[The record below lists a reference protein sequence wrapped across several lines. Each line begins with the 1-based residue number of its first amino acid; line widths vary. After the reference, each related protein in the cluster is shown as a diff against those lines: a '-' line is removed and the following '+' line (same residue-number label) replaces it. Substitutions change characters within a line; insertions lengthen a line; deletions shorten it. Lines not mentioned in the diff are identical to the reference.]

1 MRERLKKISGNFEE
15 FFIAFFLT
23 IMVVAVFLAT
33 VGRYT
38 ALFSMPWADE
48 LSRYLCVRVV
58 FLGIGAGARHN
69 AHFIVDI
76 LPAMLSPRHRRWQRI
91 FVTVFVV
98 CFMGVL
104 VYYSGSMVS
113 RIVRM
118 NQISAS
124 MRIPMWSVYI
134 AIPIGC
140 LLMAVR
146 TIQACV
152 ASMKTEAAAR
162 PNPEDEV

>member
-1 MRERLKKISGNFEE
+1 MLERLKKIFGNLEE
-15 FFIAFFLT
+15 YFVAFFLT
-23 IMVVAVFLAT
+23 IMVISVFLAT

-38 ALFSMPWADE
+38 GLFSMPWADE
-48 LSRYLCVRVV
+48 LSRYLCVWVV

-76 LPAMLSPRHRRWQRI
+76 LPTMLSPKHHRWQRI

-98 CFMGVL
+98 FFMGVL

-113 RIVRM
+113 RIIRM

-124 MRIPMWSVYI
+124 MRIPMWTVYI

-140 LLMAVR
+140 FLMAIR
-146 TIQACV
+146 TVQACV
-152 ASMKTEAAAR
+152 ENLKMESAAG
-162 PNPEDEV
+162 PNPEDEI